1 MSQVRFVESDP
12 TVVQVGSTSKKF
24 ADNFAGVAAAA
35 GQPSIDALI
44 ARGWNVVRNT
54 GVTVTLNNGS
64 LVLGLGTANGNEF
77 LMVGPS
83 VQTIP
88 ANITAT
94 LLLSQRIANNE
105 IRFGYVAVNPSTG
118 QPVAHASIPGSFANY
133 TAALFNGTTATT
145 AILEALGDN
154 LAAPRTS
161 SAFSS
166 ATTASAADFSLEAR
180 NEDVTLVSAAAD
192 TNAARATGSAR
203 LSSSVPN
210 VQFTYAPFIWVRNT
224 AAAASNTNVT
234 FQRIVALDIQELQ
247 AEVGGGRGN
256 QTPSQSIPVFLA
268 GSGSTQL
275 SVNVTGAISAATANG
290 LTPHKLISAA
300 TTNLTSVKTS
310 QGRIGGGIITNAS
323 AAWRYIKFFNKNSA
337 PVIPTDIPV
346 LTVGIPPN
354 GQLNLGSVFDLFGLH
369 FAAGIAYA
377 ITAGPTDADNV
388 AVGANEVVVALL
400 FA

>member
-1 MSQVRFVESDP
+1 MSQVRFIESDP
-12 TVVQVGSTSKKF
+12 NIVQVGSTSKKF

-44 ARGWNVVRNT
+44 ARGWNIVRNT

-83 VQTIP
+83 MQTIP

-94 LLLSQRIANNE
+94 LLMSQRIANNE
-105 IRFGYVAVNPSTG
+105 VRFGYVAVNPVTG
-118 QPVAHASIPGSFANY
+118 LPVAHASLAGSFANY
-133 TAALFNGTTATT
+133 TAALFNGTVATT
-145 AILEALGDN
+145 AVLETLGDN
-154 LAAPRTS
+154 LAAPRTATAAN
-161 SAFSS
+161 SAGTN
-166 ATTASAADFSLEAR
+166 ANADYSLEVR
-180 NEDVTLVSAAAD
+180 NEDVTMVSAAAD
-192 TNAARATGSAR
+192 TNTTRATGSAR
-203 LSSSVPN
+203 VSTAVPN
-210 VQFTYAPFIWVRNT
+210 IQLVYAPFVWVRNT

-234 FQRIVALDIQELQ
+234 LSRIVALDIQELQ

-256 QTPSQSIPVFLA
+256 LTPSQSVPVAVTSFA
-268 GSGSTQL
+268 PAINA
-275 SVNVTGAISAATANG
+275 VITGASGAATPNG

-300 TTNLTSVKTS
+300 TTNLTSVKAS
-310 QGRIGGGIITNAS
+310 QGRIAGGIITNAS
-323 AAWRYIKFFNKNSA
+323 ASWRYVKFFNKNSA
-337 PVIPTDIPV
+337 PVIGTDVPV

-354 GQLNLGSVFDLFGLH
+354 GQVNLGSVFDQYGIH

-377 ITAGPTDADNV
+377 LTTGPTDADNV
-388 AVGANEVVVALL
+388 AVGANEIVVALL

>member
-1 MSQVRFVESDP
+1 MSQVRFIESDP
-12 TVVQVGSTSKKF
+12 TIVQVGSTSKKF

-35 GQPSIDALI
+35 GQPSVNALI
-44 ARGWNVVRNT
+44 ARGWNIVRNT

-64 LVLGLGTANGNEF
+64 LVLGLGTASGNEF

-94 LLLSQRIANNE
+94 LLMSQRIANNE
-105 IRFGYVAVNPSTG
+105 IRFGYVAVNPMTG
-118 QPVAHASIPGSFANY
+118 LPVAHASLPGSFANY

-145 AILEALGDN
+145 AVLEALGDN
-154 LAAPRTS
+154 LAASRTA
-161 SAFSS
+161 SAASS
-166 ATTASAADFSLEAR
+166 ATTAAAADYSLEVR
-180 NEDVTLVSAAAD
+180 NEDVTLVSSTAD
-192 TNAARATGSAR
+192 TNATRANGSAR

-210 VQFTYAPFIWVRNT
+210 VQLVYAPFIWVRNT

-268 GSGSTQL
+268 GYNGQQL
-275 SVNVTGAISAATANG
+275 NIGVADARGVATANG

-300 TTNLTSVKTS
+300 STNLTSVKTS
-310 QGRIGGGIITNAS
+310 QGRISGGVVTNAS
-323 AAWRYIKFFNKNSA
+323 ASWRYLKFFNKNSA

-354 GQLNLGSVFDLFGLH
+354 GQLNLGSVFDQYGLH

-377 ITAGPTDADNV
+377 ITGAPADADTT